1 MQVNSHPESNK
12 ENTSSKS
19 LFENIGEHEMS
30 SLSLKGG
37 QSNYGSTMISPTFQS
52 NTLVSLKEDVFR
64 QNKGYVEVNLKL
76 NDFNK
81 KNSPLGANQVKE
93 TEHRGERGEL

>member
-1 MQVNSHPESNK
+1 MV
-12 ENTSSKS
+12 
-19 LFENIGEHEMS
+19 
-30 SLSLKGG
+30 
-37 QSNYGSTMISPTFQS
+37 SPTFQS

-81 KNSPLGANQVKE
+81 KNSPLEANQIKE
-93 TEHRGERGEL
+93 TEHRGERG